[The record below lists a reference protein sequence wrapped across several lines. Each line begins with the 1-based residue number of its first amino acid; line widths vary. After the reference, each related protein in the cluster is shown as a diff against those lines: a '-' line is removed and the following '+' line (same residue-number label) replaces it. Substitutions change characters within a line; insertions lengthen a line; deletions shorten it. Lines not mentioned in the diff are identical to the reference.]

1 MRLVFFNEGLADT
14 LGIVHYFCDDFWLEW
29 HVGAVAGGL
38 LSALVGSRS
47 LRVFQGAVEF
57 REFFGPKCLA
67 EQRCT
72 NRTYPKWS
80 KVFVAQFFFQTKT
93 LNVVVFFLW
102 LTMNP
107 TQAQW
112 ILSIKIISEKKAAS
126 LSIWNAVY
134 IFFPLNTCCT
144 KTRVMTPTPFVCF
157 L

>member
-67 EQRCT
+67 EKRCT
-72 NRTYPKWS
+72 NRTYPK
-80 KVFVAQFFFQTKT
+80 
-93 LNVVVFFLW
+93 
-102 LTMNP
+102 
-107 TQAQW
+107 
-112 ILSIKIISEKKAAS
+112 
-126 LSIWNAVY
+126 
-134 IFFPLNTCCT
+134 
-144 KTRVMTPTPFVCF
+144 
-157 L
+157 